1 MAQEWTFYYDSDCG
15 MCSEVV
21 RWLSRFD
28 TRKRIT
34 WMSTQALDAPP
45 QGLCHDDLERAA
57 YLVGDPGD
65 NHEGF
70 FAFRKLLLRLPLLSP
85 LGALM
90 WLPGA
95 RLIGVPA
102 YRWVARNRYRISG
115 CRVPGIGARAKS
127 LSQNHSRD
135 RMAGE

>member
-1 MAQEWTFYYDSDCG
+1 MPDHTWTFYYDADCG
-15 MCSEVV
+15 MCTAVV
-21 RWLSRFD
+21 RWLRRFD
-28 TRKRIT
+28 TCKRIT
-34 WMSTQALDAPP
+34 WTAIQTIDAPP
-45 QGLCHDDLERAA
+45 EGLSHADLQEAA
-57 YLVGDPGD
+57 YLVCTPGD

-90 WLPGA
+90 WIPGA

-115 CRVPGIGARAKS
+115 CPVPGIGRHTKPG
-127 LSQNHSRD
+127 LD
-135 RMAGE
+135 

>member
-1 MAQEWTFYYDSDCG
+1 MAQEWTFYYDADCG
-15 MCSEVV
+15 MCSAVV

-34 WMSTQALDAPP
+34 WAAIQTLDAPP
-45 QGLCHDDLERAA
+45 QGLRRDDLERAA
-57 YLVGDPGD
+57 YLVCGPGD

-70 FAFRKLLLRLPLLSP
+70 FAFRRLLLKLPLLSP

-115 CRVPGIGARAKS
+115 CGMPGIGGHTKS
-127 LSQNHSRD
+127 GLD
-135 RMAGE
+135 